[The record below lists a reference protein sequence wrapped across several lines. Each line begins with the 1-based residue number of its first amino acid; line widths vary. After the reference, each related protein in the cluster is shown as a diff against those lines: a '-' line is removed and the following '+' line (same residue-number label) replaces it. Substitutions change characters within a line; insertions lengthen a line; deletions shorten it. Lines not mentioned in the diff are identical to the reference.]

1 MTRKPANW
9 TPMDDFLSL
18 RDAMNKLFEES
29 FVWPTTWRG
38 GEKGPGRLA
47 IDAYTTPNEIVIQAP
62 VPGATPDDVDITLEG
77 DTLTIKATIKPPLE
91 NVDYVIRER
100 AYGTFTRTLT
110 LNVPVDGDKIEAT
123 VQNGLLT
130 IVIPKAEAAKPK
142 TIKISTGK

>member
-1 MTRKPANW
+1 MTRKLSNW

-18 RDAMNKLFEES
+18 RDAMNRLFEES
-29 FVWPTTWRG
+29 FVWPSTWRG
-38 GEKGPGRLA
+38 GGKGPGRLA
-47 IDAYTTPNEIVIQAP
+47 IDAYTTEDEIVIQAP
-62 VPGATPDDVDITLEG
+62 VPGATPEDVEVTLEG

-130 IVIPKAEAAKPK
+130 IVIPKAESAKPK